1 MRTTADSG
9 KSHYDNEGCRDF
21 LGSLFAREARVL
33 LQRCPHNAIQVAR
46 LGEARLF
53 WASDMFWWNSFVN
66 QSRISVW
73 KFLWLCTLAPDK
85 WSTFPDIQPWNKS
98 TFPSFSQVSSPHECP
113 RHRFSSTENKI
124 YCISCSLE
132 SMQQRRWAQ
141 SLMYL
146 KNKTV
151 ARAVHKVLVLKVLV
165 LLGLERRDG
174 RKPAL
179 CGEWV
184 HGPQAGNVSTSSGFR
199 RFWGRGREE
208 CWWKG
213 SAPFFF
219 SEGRTGRVEILYTL
233 RKEEH
238 RPPLSSGGECPSQ
251 ETHKRII
258 SSTTRFKKRP

>member
-174 RKPAL
+174 
-179 CGEWV
+179 EE
-184 HGPQAGNVSTSSGFR
+184 TSSLWRMSSWPTGRKCFHIFWIRKVLGKGQR
-199 RFWGRGREE
+199 RMLVERVCPFLFFWGQN
-208 CWWKG
+208 WQ
-213 SAPFFF
+213 
-219 SEGRTGRVEILYTL
+219 
-233 RKEEH
+233 
-238 RPPLSSGGECPSQ
+238 SGNPV
-251 ETHKRII
+251 H
-258 SSTTRFKKRP
+258 P